1 MGPHLVVIA
10 VAAVVVEKWNSNCS
24 WHCKKKCIFPLRIS
38 SVNVTKSAGKCG
50 FSHIYWRNIEWKT
63 SFFVQCETIEVE
75 VMQMIVLVPTVLLIV
90 VCSGV

>member
-24 WHCKKKCIFPLRIS
+24 WHCKK
-38 SVNVTKSAGKCG
+38 NVFFG